1 MSETSVDHSAELLR
15 ILRSKGL
22 KKLDEAIQLASGEM
36 SRYFIDAKEA
46 LCAGA
51 DLRIAAQAITDRIAT
66 AEIPFDAVGGLTL
79 GADALAAAIAVV
91 SGADWFIV
99 RKEPKN
105 RGTNRLVEGK
115 QIASGDRVL
124 LVDDVVTTGG
134 SMLRAF
140 DAVED
145 TGAQVVAAVTLVDR
159 GDRARQDLEA
169 RSVPY
174 FPMTTYVELGIPPVG
189 IGSGVA
195 AAAR

>member
-1 MSETSVDHSAELLR
+1 MSDVAVDHSAELLR
-15 ILRSKGL
+15 ILRDSGL

-36 SRYFIDAKEA
+36 SRYFIDGKEA

-51 DLRIAAQAITDRIAT
+51 DLRTAARAITERVAAAQ
-66 AEIPFDAVGGLTL
+66 IPFDAVGGLTL
-79 GADALAAAIAVV
+79 GADALVAAIAVV
-91 SGADWFIV
+91 SGAEWFIV

-134 SMLRAF
+134 SILRAF
-140 DAVED
+140 QAVEN

-159 GDRARQDLEA
+159 GDRARQDFEA

-174 FPMTTYVELGIPPVG
+174 FPMATYEDLGIPPVG

-195 AAAR
+195 AAAC